1 MARCGLTSHIAQA
14 YGWTNATA
22 TLVYHMA
29 RFCLLEV
36 IKKSKN
42 RFELNAAC

>member
-1 MARCGLTSHIAQA
+1 MAQA

-22 TLVYHMA
+22 TLVHHMP

-42 RFELNAAC
+42 RFKSNAAH